1 MTHSSSPSTL
11 SFMLNGELRTVY
23 TKPSET
29 LLFVLRDRL
38 GLTGP
43 KRVCENGDCGAC
55 TVLLSGKPVKAC
67 LILAV
72 EVQGLSV
79 QTVEGI
85 EDQNLKKAFVE
96 EGGFQCGFCTSGFI
110 TLTHSIFR
118 DFPEIP
124 EEQIRKYLS
133 GNLCRCTGYEGIS
146 RALAAYREKRKER

>member
-1 MTHSSSPSTL
+1 
-11 SFMLNGELRTVY
+11 MLNGELRTVY

-118 DFPEIP
+118 DFPEILETCAGVQVTRGSP
-124 EEQIRKYLS
+124 GLW
-133 GNLCRCTGYEGIS
+133 LPTG
-146 RALAAYREKRKER
+146 KRGKRDRNKLYGHS